1 MNPPNLL
8 RLIPIRIGSNQTI
21 CAESVHEDVTLE
33 VLEGWGLL
41 AIQGPRASQVLQS
54 LVTNIDLQK
63 ELTFGHSAWVDFPA
77 LGEEGKLHVARGG
90 YTGEDGFEVSAICPA
105 PCRQY
110 HQHRPILLPVR
121 TDQSTDYRRCFL
133 HPDLRPTQPNDPPRH
148 PPARSPIQGSP
159 TRRPRRTRLAQDR
172 SRNVSVRQRSVGGRM
187 WS

>member
-41 AIQGPRASQVLQS
+41 ALQGPRASQVLQS

-90 YTGEDGFEVSAICPA
+90 YTGEDGFEVSEICPCLA
-105 PCRQY
+105 TPTT
-110 HQHRPILLPVR
+110 LPVLSCIAAG
-121 TDQSTDYRRCFL
+121 TAPFT
-133 HPDLRPTQPNDPPRH
+133 
-148 PPARSPIQGSP
+148 SPYGP
-159 TRRPRRTRLAQDR
+159 
-172 SRNVSVRQRSVGGRM
+172 
-187 WS
+187 